1 MKIDFAALEWEIS
14 ASGLRSKS
22 FETNGK
28 RARLLEHS
36 SAAREEEW
44 CEKPHVG
51 YVLEGELEIEFFDK
65 TETFRA
71 GDGIFISAGEKH
83 KARSP
88 AEKTLLFLVED
99 I

>member
-22 FETNGK
+22 FEKDGK
-28 RARLLEHS
+28 RVRLLEHS
-36 SAAREEEW
+36 RDAREDEW
-44 CEKPHVG
+44 CEKPHAG
-51 YVLEGELEIEFFDK
+51 YVLEGNLEIDFSGKIESFH
-65 TETFRA
+65 A

-83 KARSP
+83 KAHSVT
-88 AEKTLLFLVED
+88 EKTLLFLVEN